1 MVKWFTSLAV
11 KRFTRLTV
19 KRFTSLAVHKL
30 SGQVAHKLSGQ
41 AAHELI
47 RHPVV
52 NPTSA
57 GSYGMWYLCTLLGS
71 ASSSSSV
78 CAVVSGEVHLGS
90 SPPPIPI
97 FLPSSLISVTGAWN
111 GAHGWVAGI
120 CQPWGQYSIYG
131 LACPGTHLRLKRG
144 SWLMG

>member
-11 KRFTRLTV
+11 KRFTSLTV

-57 GSYGMWYLCTLLGS
+57 GSHGMWYLCTLLGS

-90 SPPPIPI
+90 SPLPSLFF
-97 FLPSSLISVTGAWN
+97 FLPLSHQCDGCLEW
-111 GAHGWVAGI
+111 
-120 CQPWGQYSIYG
+120 
-131 LACPGTHLRLKRG
+131 G
-144 SWLMG
+144 SWLGCGDLPAMGAVFYL